1 VPDIAVS
8 PSSLVF
14 NQPDNP
20 RSARNAPQISIES
33 REDDPFIPIDGQYAT
48 GLVIPDHVKE
58 YWKTHTPTRKYRSR
72 RNLPTALDWSTYD
85 SPVRNQGSCGS
96 CWAFAATALI
106 ENLVHQANLS
116 VENNFAEQVLVSCL
130 LNDGCDGGWYWNAF
144 NYIHQEG
151 IPPES
156 CYPYTA
162 SNGSCDRQCAT
173 PDFKAKISS
182 FTPANGLWGKT
193 GFNVDDLKGALQ
205 DGPLCVAMEVPS
217 SFYGYSGG
225 IYRYTGGSYSWGHAV
240 LLVGYNDTERYFNV
254 KNSWGTWWGEGG
266 YFRISYDDVSSVVK
280 FGSYAATAS
289 DIFIEGD
296 SGEIQEVTI
305 TNTGTADLTVS
316 NISVDRS
323 WLDVTP
329 TSLST
334 ISPDE
339 EQKISVSV
347 SDWNAV
353 LPPQDVGTI
362 TLTTNDPDTP
372 SVEIEVTAM
381 ISVMAN
387 RPELSI
393 SPPFY
398 GEYSTDNGVLTIH
411 VDNSAG
417 ETSLDIANYGDGEMA
432 WTAST
437 SDSWLS
443 ISDGSEGTNSGR
455 VLIDFSAN
463 TSSPRTGTVTVTA
476 DGASNSPQDVH
487 INQTELNTDADDD
500 GMPNYFELI
509 YGFDSTNPDD
519 AQGDADED
527 GLSNL
532 SEYEAGTNPVHPD
545 SDGDCRTDGDE
556 VDQGSDPLVPNP
568 PALGL
573 QDAVTILKVL
583 TGITPDLICSNTDAD
598 QNNKVEIND
607 LIFVLRDMAGLR

>member
-1 VPDIAVS
+1 
-8 PSSLVF
+8 
-14 NQPDNP
+14 
-20 RSARNAPQISIES
+20 
-33 REDDPFIPIDGQYAT
+33 
-48 GLVIPDHVKE
+48 
-58 YWKTHTPTRKYRSR
+58 
-72 RNLPTALDWSTYD
+72 
-85 SPVRNQGSCGS
+85 
-96 CWAFAATALI
+96 
-106 ENLVHQANLS
+106 
-116 VENNFAEQVLVSCL
+116 
-130 LNDGCDGGWYWNAF
+130 
-144 NYIHQEG
+144 
-151 IPPES
+151 
-156 CYPYTA
+156 
-162 SNGSCDRQCAT
+162 
-173 PDFKAKISS
+173 
-182 FTPANGLWGKT
+182 
-193 GFNVDDLKGALQ
+193 
-205 DGPLCVAMEVPS
+205 M
-217 SFYGYSGG
+217 
-225 IYRYTGGSYSWGHAV
+225 
-240 LLVGYNDTERYFNV
+240 
-254 KNSWGTWWGEGG
+254 
-266 YFRISYDDVSSVVK
+266 
-280 FGSYAATAS
+280 
-289 DIFIEGD
+289 
-296 SGEIQEVTI
+296 
-305 TNTGTADLTVS
+305 TVS

-323 WLDVTP
+323 WLEVTP

-339 EQKISVSV
+339 EKKISVSV

-353 LPPQDVGTI
+353 LPPQDVGTA
-362 TLTTNDPDTP
+362 LLVDQVSNDPDTP

-381 ISVMAN
+381 ISAFMTKALDRSCRFRRHFTRK
-387 RPELSI
+387 RPRITVS
-393 SPPFY
+393 SPSMWTTAP
-398 GEYSTDNGVLTIH
+398 EKR
-411 VDNSAG
+411 
-417 ETSLDIANYGDGEMA
+417 SLDIANYGDGEMA

-455 VLIDFSAN
+455 VVIDFSAN

-519 AQGDADED
+519 AQGDADGD

-607 LIFVLRDMAGLR
+607 LIFVLQDMAGLR